1 MTLKE
6 AIVERHSVRRYTN
19 QKIDDSVA
27 AELQKTIDECNRKSG
42 LNIQLILNEPEAFG
56 SGMAKYGNFENCS
69 NYIAI
74 AGKKGDDEKCGY
86 YGERIVLHAQQLGLN
101 TCWVALTFNKSK
113 AVYKLNDGEKLLI
126 VIALGYGQ
134 TPGKT
139 RQSKKMED
147 LCTVKDGEM
156 PDWFKSA
163 MVAVM
168 LAPTAV
174 NQQKFHFTLDG
185 NEVEAKTL
193 FGFYSKIDLGIAK
206 YHFEIGAGDAHFTWK
221 SED

>member
-1 MTLKE
+1 MTLRE
-6 AIVERHSVRRYTN
+6 AIVERHSVRKFTD
-19 QKIDDSVA
+19 KVIDEA
-27 AELQKTIDECNRKSG
+27 TAIELQNTIDECNRKSG
-42 LNIQLILNEPEAFG
+42 LNIQLVLNEPEAFG
-56 SGMAKYGNFENCS
+56 SGMAKYGNFENCK

-74 AGKKGDDEKCGY
+74 VGKKGDDEKCGY
-86 YGERIVLHAQQLGLN
+86 YGEKIVLHAQQLGLN
-101 TCWVALTFNKSK
+101 TCWVALTFNKAK
-113 AVYKLNDGEKLLI
+113 ATYVANDGEKLMI

-134 TPGKT
+134 DQGKT
-139 RQSKKMED
+139 RPSKPMDE
-147 LCTVKDGEM
+147 LCKVTNGEM

-174 NQQKFHFTLDG
+174 NQQKFLFTLNG

-206 YHFEIGAGDAHFTWK
+206 YHFEVGAGDAYFKWK
-221 SED
+221 ED